1 MDRIDRLN
9 WHPEDG
15 DEARRANAV
24 TVGILEGLVH
34 TGDRDGVLQALKG
47 WSPSELMSVMLE
59 MRTKRARRLFE
70 WLPDDIGMPVL
81 VQIDPELRGVL
92 YAAASHSKFHKLI
105 ARLPRDKALELLE
118 ALPEDV
124 AHEIAGSRSD
134 AQQVRRALAA
144 YEDSAEA
151 EMRHGVLMAPQGS
164 TVGDVL
170 THLRAR
176 AEDIA
181 RVDMVF
187 VIDAGG
193 RPVGYLRPR
202 DLLLN
207 DEAAPVAGLMHPD
220 PAVVSAAMDRE
231 EVLALAEAHDAN
243 MVGVVDDHG
252 RLIGGIAPPELAEI
266 LRAEATEDLLKL
278 GGVSPDTTQF
288 DGPVQIVRRRLPWL
302 LGGLIGASIAA
313 MGIAEFADAL
323 AESAILASF
332 IPVVL
337 ATAGNVGIQ
346 ASTVS
351 VQILTSGAEWH
362 GDLFARFRRE
372 LGGALLNG
380 SLVGLA
386 VAMLVMLAT
395 LVLEIRDPGLLGLTA
410 MTALTV
416 VTVVAASVGTFVPF
430 VLRSFGLDPA
440 AATGI
445 FITTSNDVFGVL
457 TFFAIAE
464 AIYL

>member
-1 MDRIDRLN
+1 M
-9 WHPEDG
+9 
-15 DEARRANAV
+15 
-24 TVGILEGLVH
+24 
-34 TGDRDGVLQALKG
+34 
-47 WSPSELMSVMLE
+47 
-59 MRTKRARRLFE
+59 
-70 WLPDDIGMPVL
+70 
-81 VQIDPELRGVL
+81 
-92 YAAASHSKFHKLI
+92 
-105 ARLPRDKALELLE
+105 
-118 ALPEDV
+118 
-124 AHEIAGSRSD
+124 
-134 AQQVRRALAA
+134 
-144 YEDSAEA
+144 
-151 EMRHGVLMAPQGS
+151 
-164 TVGDVL
+164 
-170 THLRAR
+170 
-176 AEDIA
+176 
-181 RVDMVF
+181 
-187 VIDAGG
+187 
-193 RPVGYLRPR
+193 
-202 DLLLN
+202 
-207 DEAAPVAGLMHPD
+207 
-220 PAVVSAAMDRE
+220 
-231 EVLALAEAHDAN
+231 
-243 MVGVVDDHG
+243 
-252 RLIGGIAPPELAEI
+252 
-266 LRAEATEDLLKL
+266 
-278 GGVSPDTTQF
+278 
-288 DGPVQIVRRRLPWL
+288 PWL

-313 MGIAEFADAL
+313 MGIAGFEDAL

>member
-9 WHPEDG
+9 WQSEDS
-15 DEARRANAV
+15 DAARRANAV
-24 TVGILEGLVH
+24 TVGILEGLVRAQ
-34 TGDRDGVLQALKG
+34 DRDGVVRALKG
-47 WSPSELMSVMLE
+47 WSPSELMSAMLQ

-92 YAAASHSKFHKLI
+92 YAAASHSKFHKLV

-124 AHEIAGSRSD
+124 AHEIASSRSD
-134 AQQVRRALAA
+134 AAKVRRALAA
-144 YEDSAEA
+144 FEDSAEA
-151 EMRHGVLMAPQGS
+151 EMRHGVLKTPETSA
-164 TVGDVL
+164 VGDVL
-170 THLRAR
+170 AHLRAQ

-220 PAVVSAAMDRE
+220 PVLVSAAMDRE
-231 EVLALAEAHDAN
+231 EVLALAEARDAR
-243 MVGVVDDHG
+243 MVGVVDDQG

-266 LRAEATEDLLKL
+266 LRAETTEDLLKL
-278 GGVSPDTTQF
+278 GGVSPETSQF

-302 LGGLIGASIAA
+302 LGGLVGAAIAA
-313 MGIAEFADAL
+313 IGIAGFEDAL

-351 VQILTSGAEWH
+351 VQILTSGAEWR
-362 GDLFARFRRE
+362 GDVFARFRRE
-372 LGGALLNG
+372 LGGSVLNG
-380 SLVGLA
+380 VVVGLA
-386 VAMLVMLAT
+386 VAGLVALAT
-395 LVLEIRDPGLLGLTA
+395 LVMEIRAPGLLALTSVVA
-410 MTALTV
+410 MTV
-416 VTVVAASVGTFVPF
+416 VTVLAAATGTLVPF
-430 VLRSFGLDPA
+430 ALRSLGLDPA

-457 TFFAIAE
+457 AFFAIAE
-464 AIYL
+464 VIYL